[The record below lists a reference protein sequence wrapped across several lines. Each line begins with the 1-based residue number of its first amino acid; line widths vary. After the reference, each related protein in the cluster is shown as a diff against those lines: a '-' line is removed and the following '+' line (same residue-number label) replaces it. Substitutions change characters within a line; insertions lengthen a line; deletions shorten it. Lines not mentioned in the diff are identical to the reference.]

1 MKMNKI
7 ILITGATS
15 GIGKATAYKFAENSF
30 DIIITGRR
38 KDRLEQLAAEII
50 KNYKVKVLPL
60 CFDIRNKVEVESAVN
75 KLNSNWKNISILVN
89 NAGLALGLNPVQDG
103 DTDDWDTMIDTNIK
117 GLLYMSKTVSNLMI
131 KNGYGHIINVGS
143 IAGKEAYANGN
154 VYSATKHA
162 IEGLTK
168 GMRLDLFMH
177 GIKVSQVAPGA
188 VETEF
193 SNVRFK
199 GDDERADNVYKGYK
213 PLTGEDIA
221 DAIYYMA
228 NVPAHVNINDLLIMP
243 MAQANATTFS
253 KE

>member
-1 MKMNKI
+1 MNKT

-15 GIGKATAYKFAENSF
+15 GIGKATAFKFAENNF

-38 KDRLEQLAAEII
+38 KNRLELLSSEIAA
-50 KNYKVKVLPL
+50 KYKVKVLPL
-60 CFDIRNKVEVESAVN
+60 CFDIRNKVEVEASISS
-75 KLNSNWKNISILVN
+75 LDSNWSKISILVN

-103 DTDDWDTMIDTNIK
+103 DTDDWDTMIDTNLK
-117 GLLYMSKTVSNLMI
+117 GLLYMSKAVSKLMI
-131 KNGYGHIINVGS
+131 ENGRGHIINMGS
-143 IAGKEAYANGN
+143 VAGKEAYANGN
-154 VYSATKHA
+154 VYSATKYA
-162 IEGLTK
+162 VDGLTK
-168 GMRLDLFMH
+168 GMRLDLFKY

-199 GDDERADNVYKGYK
+199 GDDERADNVYNGYK

-221 DAIYYMA
+221 DAIFYMA
-228 NVPAHVNINDLLIMP
+228 NVPDHVNINDLLIMP
-243 MAQANATTFS
+243 VAQANTTTFS

>member
-1 MKMNKI
+1 MNKT

-15 GIGKATAYKFAENSF
+15 GIGKATAFKFAENNF

-38 KDRLEQLAAEII
+38 KNRLELLSSEIAD
-50 KNYKVKVLPL
+50 KYKVKVLPL
-60 CFDIRNKVEVESAVN
+60 CFDIRNKVEVEASISS
-75 KLNSNWKNISILVN
+75 LDSNWSKIAILVN

-103 DTDDWDTMIDTNIK
+103 DTDDWDTMIDTNLK
-117 GLLYMSKTVSNLMI
+117 GLLYMSKAVSKLMI
-131 KNGYGHIINVGS
+131 ENGRGHIINMGS
-143 IAGKEAYANGN
+143 VAGKEAYANGN
-154 VYSATKHA
+154 VYSATKYA
-162 IEGLTK
+162 VDGLTK
-168 GMRLDLFMH
+168 GMRLDLFKY

-199 GDDERADNVYKGYK
+199 GDDERADNVYNGYK

-221 DAIYYMA
+221 DAIFYMA
-228 NVPAHVNINDLLIMP
+228 NVPDHVNINDLLIMP
-243 MAQANATTFS
+243 VAQANTTTFS